1 MGNDN
6 IVPVEI
12 NVDAD
17 RAARKF
23 ADIQLKKQKIK
34 ELRKMLKDGF
44 DGDADY
50 HIKSTEVK
58 EKKRELKAITDRI
71 ANQPALF
78 KLRQK
83 IEELTNDL
91 KDDQLALFA
100 DLEAYTRTTNM
111 STIEIGGKV
120 KTIVKEFKLKSE

>member
-1 MGNDN
+1 M
-6 IVPVEI
+6 VTQEI

-17 RAARKF
+17 RASRKF

-34 ELRKMLKDGF
+34 ELKKMLKDGF
-44 DGDADY
+44 ESDADY
-50 HIKSTEVK
+50 HFKADELK
-58 EKKRELKAITDRI
+58 EKKRELKAISDRI

-78 KLRQK
+78 KLRQE

-91 KDDQLALFA
+91 KDTQLGLFA

-111 STIEIGGKV
+111 NTIEIGGKV
-120 KTIVKEFKLKSE
+120 RTIVKEFKLKNE